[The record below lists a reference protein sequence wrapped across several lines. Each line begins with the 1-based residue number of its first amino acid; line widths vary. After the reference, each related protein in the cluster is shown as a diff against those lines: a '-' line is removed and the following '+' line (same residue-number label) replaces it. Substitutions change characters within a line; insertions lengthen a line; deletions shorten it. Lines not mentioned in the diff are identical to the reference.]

1 MAETEKR
8 VIENN
13 KEMVPFEHY
22 VELFAKLDPE
32 EAASRTGATFDPAT
46 GCFQMRLLY

>member
-1 MAETEKR
+1 MP

-22 VELFAKLDPE
+22 LERFRQLDVE
-32 EAASRTGATFDPAT
+32 EAAARTGLLFDSET
-46 GCFQMRLLY
+46 R